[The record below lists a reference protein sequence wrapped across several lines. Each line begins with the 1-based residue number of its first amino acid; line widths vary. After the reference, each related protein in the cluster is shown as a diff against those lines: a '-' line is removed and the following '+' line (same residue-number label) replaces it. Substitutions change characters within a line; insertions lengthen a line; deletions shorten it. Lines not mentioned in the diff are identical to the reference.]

1 MLYVKLT
8 VFGDV
13 QAPVLLSP
21 AASQWIAATRQEL
34 KELMWTS
41 AGIVRNTASMQKAL
55 TRIGTLCQEV
65 KAMAKSSGISSEML
79 ELQNLSTVGE
89 LIMASALQRK
99 ESRGLHYCTDYPFIA
114 QDQCHPTVIKR
125 KSKRHGDMGK
135 LSLVP
140 RQHGVQSRPVFRGKV
155 PASAND
161 VGTRKNRELARTR
174 SLREE

>member
-1 MLYVKLT
+1 M
-8 VFGDV
+8 
-13 QAPVLLSP
+13 QAPAVLSP
-21 AASQWIAATRQEL
+21 ASLQWIAATRKEL

-55 TRIGTLCQEV
+55 TRIGALCQEI
-65 KAMAKSSGISSEML
+65 KAMAKSSGVSSEML

-125 KSKRHGDMGK
+125 ASKRRSDMG
-135 LSLVP
+135 LVP
-140 RQHGVQSRPVFRGKV
+140 RQQRVQTRPAFRAKV
-155 PASAND
+155 PASGND
-161 VGTRKNRELARTR
+161 MGTRKARELAPMR
-174 SLREE
+174 SFKEE

>member
-1 MLYVKLT
+1 MNLT
-8 VFGDV
+8 ISYSV
-13 QAPVLLSP
+13 QAPAVLS
-21 AASQWIAATRQEL
+21 AASLQWIAATRKEL

-65 KAMAKSSGISSEML
+65 KAMAKSSGVSSEML

-99 ESRGLHYCTDYPFIA
+99 ESRGLHFCTDYPFIA

-125 KSKRHGDMGK
+125 SSKRRGDMSK
-135 LSLVP
+135 LVP
-140 RQHGVQSRPVFRGKV
+140 RQQRVQTRPAFRSKV

-161 VGTRKNRELARTR
+161 VGTRKARELAPMR
-174 SLREE
+174 SFKEE